1 MPIGAPR
8 QATGS
13 GSKRHKSLAC
23 WLVNWRHGL
32 EKILLAFFRSL
43 LRKRIKAHLAASSI
57 VLDEAG
63 GVGGTHGTHPRWY
76 FARRARS
83 SPSHGALS
91 LMPGAIVG
99 SPSAQRLG
107 QSAGP
112 RGQQA
117 AGAVPQRHGPGA
129 PWRTSCAA
137 LRHSQCAAAHW
148 PQYLARRGIAIEI
161 ERRCGDGVW
170 LCRFNAAQPPE
181 WVVDID
187 LYCKCCSF
195 ARFGFYRPF
204 LFFKLRV
211 SVSCGK
217 ALNAIGR

>member
-13 GSKRHKSLAC
+13 GSKRHRSLAC
-23 WLVNWRHGL
+23 SLVNWRHGL

-43 LRKRIKAHLAASSI
+43 LRKRIKAHLAASSR

-83 SPSHGALS
+83 EGSHGALS

-117 AGAVPQRHGPGA
+117 GGRCTPAPGPWSPLEKLCAA
-129 PWRTSCAA
+129 PW
-137 LRHSQCAAAHW
+137 HSQCAAAHW
-148 PQYLARRGIAIEI
+148 PLYLARRGIAIEI
-161 ERRCGDGVW
+161 ESRCGDGVW

-181 WVVDID
+181 WVV
-187 LYCKCCSF
+187 
-195 ARFGFYRPF
+195 
-204 LFFKLRV
+204 
-211 SVSCGK
+211 
-217 ALNAIGR
+217 AIGV